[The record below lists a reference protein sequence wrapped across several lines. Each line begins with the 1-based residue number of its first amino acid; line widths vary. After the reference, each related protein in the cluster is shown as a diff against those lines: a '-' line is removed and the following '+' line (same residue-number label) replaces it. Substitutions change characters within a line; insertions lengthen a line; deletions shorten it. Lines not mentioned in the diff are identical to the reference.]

1 MRLTARA
8 PARTAGIIAAFIGF
22 AMSLGLG
29 MDKGFWVGEFPLH
42 EPTPPSWQVQE
53 SHPKKPPRQHPEDRA
68 AVGESSQ
75 ILFGDLH
82 VHTSISLDAFQMT
95 LPLAAGEGV
104 HPVADACDFARF
116 CSGLD
121 FFSTNDHA
129 ENITPTLWQNT
140 KDSIRQCNFLSD
152 QQDPDLVSFLGYE
165 WTQAGSN
172 PDNHYGHKNV
182 VFLETEDDA
191 VPTHPVASKPPRGG
205 QSENAFLPGLDQ
217 KLLLP
222 LLDFRNFFTYMAFNR
237 YAADVS
243 GFASDPCPVGTP
255 YEELKEQCMA
265 QAETPAQLFELL
277 SEWGGESIVIPH
289 GNTWGEYTPMGATWD
304 KQLRDGLHDI
314 DRQILFEI
322 FSGHGNSEPYRSWRH
337 VTFND
342 RGDKECPPET
352 EDFYPRCRRAGDIV
366 AERCQSAGRPPEECL
381 QLSRKAR
388 QDYLDSVDRSAFM
401 SIPSAS
407 LEDWQDSG
415 QCRDC
420 FLPTYATRPGGSAQ
434 YAMAVRD
441 FSDPERPRRF
451 HFGFIGSSDNHYA
464 RPGTGY
470 KEFSR
475 SGMTEAW
482 SSQLP
487 EIKNWLVGEVS
498 SQEEVSSRAWRATSK
513 REAMMAGVRAFERQA
528 SFFYTGGLVAV
539 HARDRTREEIWK
551 ALKRRSVYATS
562 GDRTLLWFDLIDAGI
577 HSSDVV
583 PMGGEATTTTN
594 PRFRVRAAG
603 AFKQEP
609 GCPDYSLNSLNAEE
623 LARLCHGECYNPSDE
638 RSLIT
643 RIEVVRI
650 RPQNH
655 EDEPVDDLIEDK
667 WRVFECPADGNGCV
681 FEFED
686 PEFSTSKRDT
696 VYYVRAIS
704 EPKPL
709 INGRTQNYEYDQ
721 VGNYVGM
728 SPCNTLDDDDCL
740 GVNEP
745 RAWSSPIFVAYGEG
759 VHSR

>member
-1 MRLTARA
+1 MRLTAPTPTRI
-8 PARTAGIIAAFIGF
+8 AGIVAALVGFAAF
-22 AMSLGLG
+22 LGLG
-29 MDKGFWVGEFPLH
+29 MIKGFWVGEFPLD
-42 EPTPPSWQVQE
+42 EPTHPLRKGEE
-53 SHPKKPPRQHPEDRA
+53 SHREMLPGQYPEA
-68 AVGESSQ
+68 GATVGEPTQ

-95 LPLAAGEGV
+95 MPLAAGEGV
-104 HPVADACDFARF
+104 HPVSDACDFARF

-121 FFSTNDHA
+121 FFSINDHA
-129 ENITPTLWQNT
+129 ENVTRILWQNT
-140 KDSIRQCNFLSD
+140 KESIRQCDALSD
-152 QQDPDLVSFLGYE
+152 QRDPDLVAFLGFE
-165 WTQAGSN
+165 WTQVGAN

-182 VFLETEDDA
+182 VFLETADDA

-205 QSENAFLPGLDQ
+205 LSENDFLPGLDQ

-222 LLDFRNFFTYMAFNR
+222 LVDLRNFFTYMAFNR

-243 GFASDPCPVGTP
+243 GFAGNPCPVGTP
-255 YEELKEQCMA
+255 YPELKEQCMA
-265 QAETPAQLFELL
+265 QAKTPAQLFELL
-277 SEWGGESIVIPH
+277 SGWGGESIVIPH
-289 GNTWGEYTPMGATWD
+289 GNTWGNYTPMGVTWD

-314 DRQILFEI
+314 DRQSLFEI

-342 RGDKECPPET
+342 RGEKQCPPET
-352 EDFYPRCRRAGDIV
+352 ADFYPGCRRAGDIV
-366 AERCQSAGRPPEECL
+366 LERCRLERRPDEECL
-381 QLSRKAR
+381 QLSEKAR
-388 QDYLDSVDRSAFM
+388 QDFLDSVDREAFM

-407 LEDWQDSG
+407 AADWQDSG

-420 FLPTYATRPGGSAQ
+420 FLPTYGTRPGGSAQ
-434 YAMAVRD
+434 YALAIRD
-441 FSDPERPRRF
+441 FSDPENPRRF

-487 EIKNWLVGEVS
+487 EIKKRLVGEVS
-498 SQEEVSSRAWRATSK
+498 DEGRVSSRAWRAASK

-539 HARDRTREEIWK
+539 HASDRTREEIWK
-551 ALKRRSVYATS
+551 ALKSRRVYATS
-562 GDRTLLWFDLIDAGI
+562 GDRTLLWFDLLSAGD
-577 HSSDVV
+577 HSSSVV
-583 PMGGEATTTTN
+583 PMGGQATTTNN

-609 GCPDYSLNSLNAEE
+609 GCPDYSLNSLSADEVE
-623 LARLCHGECYNPSDE
+623 RLCHGECYNPSDQ

-655 EDEPVDDLIEDK
+655 QDESVDQLIEDRWK
-667 WRVFECPADGNGCV
+667 VFECPVDESGCV

-686 PEFSTSKRDT
+686 PEFSTSRRDA
-696 VYYVRAIS
+696 VYYVRAIG

-709 INGRTQNYEYDQ
+709 INGQTQNYEYDQ
-721 VGNYVGM
+721 AGNYVGM
-728 SPCNTLDDDDCL
+728 SPCNTLGDDDCL
-740 GVNEP
+740 GVDEP
-745 RAWSSPIFVAYGEG
+745 RAWSSPIFVAYGRGE
-759 VHSR
+759 